1 MLNKNTKQGER
12 MFNKKEKQILLECV
26 EHFMS
31 WENSMGRSTK
41 TVKEIHSFLGS
52 QDIISKEIPT
62 TQTTMLKKIS
72 KKLKE
77 ERANV

>member
-1 MLNKNTKQGER
+1 MKTKLTKNEEK

-41 TVKEIHSFLGS
+41 TVEEIHSFLGS
-52 QDIISKEIPT
+52 RDIIFKEIPT
-62 TQTTMLKKIS
+62 TQTIMLEKIS

-77 ERANV
+77 ERANG

>member
-1 MLNKNTKQGER
+1 MLNKKTKQGES

-41 TVKEIHSFLGS
+41 TVKETHSFLGS
-52 QDIISKEIPT
+52 KDIITKEIPT
-62 TQTTMLKKIS
+62 TQTIILKKIS

-77 ERANV
+77 ERA

>member
-1 MLNKNTKQGER
+1 MLNKKTKQGER

-41 TVKEIHSFLGS
+41 TVEEIHSFLGS
-52 QDIISKEIPT
+52 RDIISKKIPT
-62 TQTTMLKKIS
+62 TQTIMLEKIS

-77 ERANV
+77 ERANG

>member
-1 MLNKNTKQGER
+1 

-41 TVKEIHSFLGS
+41 TVKETHSFLGS
-52 QDIISKEIPT
+52 KDIITKEIPT
-62 TQTTMLKKIS
+62 TQTIILKKKS

-77 ERANV
+77 ERA

>member
-1 MLNKNTKQGER
+1 

-31 WENSMGRSTK
+31 WENSMGRSTR

-77 ERANV
+77 ERA

>member
-41 TVKEIHSFLGS
+41 TVEEIWSFLGS
-52 QDIISKEIPT
+52 RDSIFKEIPT
-62 TQTTMLKKIS
+62 TKTIMLEKIS

-77 ERANV
+77 ERA

>member
-1 MLNKNTKQGER
+1 MKTKLTKNEEK

-41 TVKEIHSFLGS
+41 TVKETHSFLGS
-52 QDIISKEIPT
+52 KDIITKEIPT
-62 TQTTMLKKIS
+62 TQTIILKKIS

-77 ERANV
+77 ERA

>member
-1 MLNKNTKQGER
+1 MKTKLTKNEEK

-41 TVKEIHSFLGS
+41 TVEETHSFLGS
-52 QDIISKEIPT
+52 RDIISKKIPT
-62 TQTTMLKKIS
+62 TQTIMLEKIS

-77 ERANV
+77 ERL

>member
-1 MLNKNTKQGER
+1 MKTKLTKNEEK

-41 TVKEIHSFLGS
+41 TVEEIHSFLGS
-52 QDIISKEIPT
+52 RYIISKKIPT
-62 TQTTMLKKIS
+62 TQTIMLEKIS

-77 ERANV
+77 ERL

>member
-1 MLNKNTKQGER
+1 MLNKKTKQGES

-41 TVKEIHSFLGS
+41 TVKETHSFLGS
-52 QDIISKEIPT
+52 KDIITKEIPT

-77 ERANV
+77 ERA